1 MSTRAQLRTRIRT
14 EMDLLDEPGISDAE
28 INYAIQEAMSVVGAK
43 IRGLYEDYFL
53 KRGTLDLVS
62 GTADVSYPT
71 DCFANKVRAL
81 IYRNGSTRIFRIPR
95 LKAMEQYLEAEL
107 SAGNAIW
114 SPETAKFI
122 PMDSAMKLIP
132 TPTESGTGVLVCWYI
147 RDLDAMD
154 ADADLCDIP
163 EWEHVVVA
171 YAEDVIAR
179 NKPGLGDSTKTS
191 SKLDAI
197 MALMESDLSNR
208 SPDDDD
214 FVPRDTST
222 YEEHS

>member
-1 MSTRAQLRTRIRT
+1 MSTRAQIRTRIRT
-14 EMDLLDEPGISDAE
+14 EMDLLDEPGVSDAE
-28 INYAIQEAMSVVGAK
+28 INYAIQEAMSVVGSR
-43 IRGLYEDYFL
+43 IRALYEDYFL

-62 GTADVSYPT
+62 GSADVSYPT

-81 IYRNGSTRIFRIPR
+81 IYKNGSTVCRIPR
-95 LKAMEQYLEAEL
+95 LKDTEQYLRAEL
-107 SAGNAIW
+107 ATSFTIW
-114 SPETAKFI
+114 SPQTAKFV
-122 PMDSAMKLIP
+122 PQDTAFRLVP

-154 ADADLCDIP
+154 GDSDSCDIP

-171 YAEDVIAR
+171 YAKDVIAQ
-179 NKPGLGDSTKTS
+179 NKPGILDSTKTS
-191 SKLDAI
+191 EKLDG
-197 MALMESDLSNR
+197 MMELMEADLSNR

-214 FVPRDTST
+214 FVPSDTST